1 MIDPK
6 LLREETERVKEN
18 YARRGPD
25 AVALVD
31 EFLTV
36 DTEWRALRGQEDALR
51 AKRNKVSLAV
61 SDAKKA
67 GKDASELL
75 AEAKA
80 IPAELATLEAER
92 KALEEKQKLMLLR
105 MPNLLDDAVPEGK
118 DDSENQPIKFW
129 GKDIKDHL
137 GRFERK
143 PHGEIAEMLGSDFT
157 RSAKISGA
165 GFYFLRGDLALLNRA
180 LIEFAIQHLAAKG
193 YTYTEPPLMMRTEAY
208 AGVTSLGDFEDV
220 QYAIEGED
228 LKMIAT
234 AEHPL
239 VAQFMEEEVA
249 LKVLPIKLVGY
260 SMCFRKEI
268 GSKGVDTK
276 GLFRTHQFNKVE
288 QVIICAPE
296 DSEKL
301 HQELLQ
307 NTEEI
312 FQALELPYRV
322 VDVCTGDMGIVA
334 SRKYDI
340 EGWMARQGE
349 YKELASCSNCTEWQ
363 SRRLNIRYQD
373 KGALRYV
380 HTLNNTAI
388 ATSRALVA
396 ILENYQQLDGSVR
409 VPKVLV
415 PLMGGKTTLTPVV

>member
-6 LLREETERVKEN
+6 LLREETARVKEN
-18 YARRGPD
+18 YERRGPE
-25 AVALVD
+25 AGALVD
-31 EFLTV
+31 EFLAV
-36 DTEWRALRGQEDALR
+36 DADWRALRGQEDALR
-51 AKRNKVSLAV
+51 AQRNKVSLAV

-67 GKDASELL
+67 GADATALL

-80 IPAELATLEAER
+80 IPAQLATLEAER
-92 KALEEKQKLMLLR
+92 KALEEKQKLLLLR
-105 MPNLLDDAVPEGK
+105 MPNLLDDAVPEGA
-118 DDSENQPIKFW
+118 DDTENKPIKFW
-129 GKDIKDHL
+129 GKEIKDHY

-143 PHGEIAEMLGSDFT
+143 PHGEVAESLGSDFT

-180 LIEFAIQHLAAKG
+180 LIEFAIQHLTKKG
-193 YTYTEPPLMMRTEAY
+193 YVYTEPPLMMRTEPY
-208 AGVTSLGDFEDV
+208 AGVTSLSDFEDV
-220 QYAIEGED
+220 QYAVEGED

-239 VAQFMEEEVA
+239 VAQFMDEE
-249 LKVLPIKLVGY
+249 LSHKDLPIKLVGY

-296 DSEKL
+296 DSEAL
-301 HQELLQ
+301 HQELLK
-307 NTEEI
+307 NTEEL
-312 FQALELPYRV
+312 FEALELPYRV

-334 SRKYDI
+334 ARKYDI
-340 EGWMARQGE
+340 EGWMARQGD

-363 SRRLNIRYQD
+363 SRRLGIRYQD
-373 KGALRYV
+373 KGSLRYV

-396 ILENYQQLDGSVR
+396 ILENYQQLDGTVL

-415 PLMGGKTTLTPVV
+415 PLMGGKTVLTPVA